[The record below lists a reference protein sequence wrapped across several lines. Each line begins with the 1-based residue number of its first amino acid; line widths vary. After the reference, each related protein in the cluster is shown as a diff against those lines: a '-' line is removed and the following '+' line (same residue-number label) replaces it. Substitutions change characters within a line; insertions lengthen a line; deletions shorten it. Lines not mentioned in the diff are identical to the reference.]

1 MPENDIRKEKIV
13 KAITIWEPYASSIA
27 NGKKK
32 YETRTWKT
40 NYRGPIVIH
49 ASARKMSKEHVA
61 LAQKVGIINPKY
73 SRVVAIADLIDCIQ
87 MTEDFISKQ
96 NTTEISLGN
105 WHVGNYAWKLD
116 NVKII
121 NSEEI
126 IKGQQGMWNL
136 KNFNF

>member
-1 MPENDIRKEKIV
+1 M

-27 NGKKK
+27 YGIKK

-40 NYRGPIVIH
+40 NYRGQIVIH
-49 ASARKMSKEHVA
+49 ASARKMNKESVA
-61 LAQKVGIINPKY
+61 LAEKVGILYPKY
-73 SRVVAIADLIDCIQ
+73 SRVVAIADLTDCIQ
-87 MTEDFISKQ
+87 MTEDFITKQ
-96 NTTEISLGN
+96 NTTEILLGN
-105 WHVGNYAWKLD
+105 WHVGNYAWKLE

-121 NSEEI
+121 DSEEI